1 MIYSTRIEW
10 DVTKV
15 RDVACVTLLAV
26 ENLESLQGIKIARWN
41 EMLLFRNKIKKIYSP
56 CLVSVVHLAY
66 FIASF
71 QNKTDEVMSGQSC
84 FERPEPR
91 GRFLAEIRIGC
102 SIFAPNTKKEK
113 SFVLF
118 SGQLVKISL
127 FSAPIRTIFALLFQ
141 FSSAPCYRWQ
151 RHSSKNQH

>member
-1 MIYSTRIEW
+1 MTNQLASLAR
-10 DVTKV
+10 
-15 RDVACVTLLAV
+15 RDYFYLDAFRRV
-26 ENLESLQGIKIARWN
+26 NLGMCI
-41 EMLLFRNKIKKIYSP
+41 IKKIYSP
-56 CLVSVVHLAY
+56 CLVSIVHLAY

-127 FSAPIRTIFALLFQ
+127 FSTPIRTIFALLFQ
-141 FSSAPCYRWQ
+141 FSSAPCYR
-151 RHSSKNQH
+151 

>member
-1 MIYSTRIEW
+1 
-10 DVTKV
+10 
-15 RDVACVTLLAV
+15 
-26 ENLESLQGIKIARWN
+26 
-41 EMLLFRNKIKKIYSP
+41 MLLLWNKIKKIYSP

-118 SGQLVKISL
+118 SGRLVKISSFL
-127 FSAPIRTIFALLFQ
+127 LQFERFLPCFFNFLPHPATVDNDTARKINISDRSSRTTSTYHTGAAHSRKFPLKIY
-141 FSSAPCYRWQ
+141 SSP
-151 RHSSKNQH
+151 HDPTFES